1 MTTVGLEIGVFVL
14 LRVEVGAQVVIV
26 LDEEIG
32 LADTYPEEVG
42 LLGKETVNLS
52 VAVGVYFRMTV
63 GVGLLLVDGGREQAD
78 VAEQVRIVDGNR
90 GGPYPSR
97 RDRSSR

>member
-1 MTTVGLEIGVFVL
+1 MTAVGLEVGVFVL
-14 LRVEVGAQVVIV
+14 LRVEIGAQVVVV

-52 VAVGVYFRMTV
+52 VAVGIDFRMAV

-78 VAEQVRIVDGNR
+78 VAEEVGIVG
-90 GGPYPSR
+90 
-97 RDRSSR
+97 